1 MFFII
6 SYDARIDP
14 GNAFRLVVKVSPY
27 VANGEYG
34 LVEMAEQHHDIWFDI
49 NSPYSL
55 DQFTEELASKIMW
68 GPSQTLSIWVLDQ
81 DTGSKWKLR
90 RDEHLNQM
98 IEERLDERKAF
109 LVVDVVSK
117 ASANAKASSE
127 PSKGRCVSGVTNE
140 SNAEANE
147 VEGCGDTHS
156 PLPPPAPAEQ
166 PIPVVDW
173 STLTI
178 LEDPNEDGLAAQL
191 FDEDHVY
198 EAMGFKDTVQTKE
211 EESAGQEVPIPAMSV
226 EMQEDINEASIN
238 VDDIADEEPLYE

>member
-1 MFFII
+1 
-6 SYDARIDP
+6 
-14 GNAFRLVVKVSPY
+14 
-27 VANGEYG
+27 
-34 LVEMAEQHHDIWFDI
+34 MAEQHHDIWFDI

-98 IEERLDERKAF
+98 IEDKLDERNAF

-156 PLPPPAPAEQ
+156 PPPTPPPAPTE
-166 PIPVVDW
+166 
-173 STLTI
+173 
-178 LEDPNEDGLAAQL
+178 
-191 FDEDHVY
+191 
-198 EAMGFKDTVQTKE
+198 
-211 EESAGQEVPIPAMSV
+211 
-226 EMQEDINEASIN
+226 
-238 VDDIADEEPLYE
+238 